1 MSQDNYM
8 CHAAPQTTICRKNY
22 NECDNGPAPGLDTS
36 PNATF
41 HQYSLYWQ
49 HPNLPWLELFPRNKV
64 SKVDFATKQ
73 PLLTAYPHVRDNLH
87 RDWSESFR
95 SLLQLLRARLC
106 PYFYVMAN
114 SFNCVFHASGVNG
127 CTQTT
132 ALVNPTTRGFR
143 KLLSSDGVNFTMP
156 LRKNKKRV
164 SEELGDDDVDDE
176 ESEAQAEASDWL
188 ASMGVDAE
196 EIKKMNNSE
205 VRRLTFYNSYSSL
218 SLQKLRIHLS
228 ISPKLDHLFFH

>member
-1 MSQDNYM
+1 
-8 CHAAPQTTICRKNY
+8 
-22 NECDNGPAPGLDTS
+22 
-36 PNATF
+36 
-41 HQYSLYWQ
+41 
-49 HPNLPWLELFPRNKV
+49 
-64 SKVDFATKQ
+64 
-73 PLLTAYPHVRDNLH
+73 
-87 RDWSESFR
+87 
-95 SLLQLLRARLC
+95 
-106 PYFYVMAN
+106 
-114 SFNCVFHASGVNG
+114 
-127 CTQTT
+127 
-132 ALVNPTTRGFR
+132 
-143 KLLSSDGVNFTMP
+143 MP